1 VTESRRLYWAE
12 QMDAAVALVRAA
24 ADHPLAES
32 GERCGRLDEAAR
44 EAGVELAFSERP
56 HANGGPRLWL
66 LRQSL
71 IGRVLAAAESLA
83 SERGWRLVIEDC
95 YRTREM
101 QQQLAL
107 LPAVI
112 DRVRERARWELE
124 GADPPRELVVRRLA
138 AVIAAAPNVGTHMS
152 ASAIDVS
159 VVDRLTGAELDR
171 GGPYLEISERTPM
184 GSPFVDDP
192 QRAVREAVTEAM
204 AGQGFVAYPYEF
216 WHYNRGDVFEHHLHG
231 NPAAAPYGP
240 VDVDLES
247 GEVTPMAD
255 PTAALNDPY
264 TIADTA

>member
-1 VTESRRLYWAE
+1 MTESRRLYWAE

-24 ADHPLAES
+24 AAHPLAES
-32 GERCGRLDEAAR
+32 GEPCGRLDEAAHD
-44 EAGVELAFSERP
+44 AGVEMAFSDRP
-56 HANGGPRLWL
+56 HANGGPRIWL
-66 LRQSL
+66 LRESL
-71 IGRVLAAAESLA
+71 IEGVLAAAETLA
-83 SERGWRLVIEDC
+83 SRRGWRLVIEDC

-101 QQQLAL
+101 QRQLAL
-107 LPAVI
+107 LPAVL

-159 VVDRLTGAELDR
+159 VVERRTNALLDR
-171 GGPYLEISERTPM
+171 GGPYLEISELTPM
-184 GSPFVDDP
+184 GSPFIDSR
-192 QRAVREAVTEAM
+192 QQAVREAVTEAM
-204 AGQGFVAYPYEF
+204 AEQGFVAYPYEF

-240 VDVDLES
+240 VDVDLET

-255 PTAALNDPY
+255 PTATLNDPY